1 MMSKLSWIDKVIDVK
16 VGKISFY
23 DYDGQVAEVMEFS
36 SDQSYLN
43 ALKNELNSN
52 MGGFKYETLIRTP
65 ELLKKVDDLIFD
77 AYGEENLNSLDF
89 YKEKYNT
96 VTATDGLDQL
106 ELKSFN
112 ENQQNTNQPFIN
124 NQNPNIMETQKGF
137 DQVKYLK
144 DQMKYLGFGEDEK
157 LQKDLE
163 KGIDGKA
170 PQFEIKTSSDKT
182 LPGNRVD
189 FTLKFSKSDQGGVFL
204 NSYHAKL
211 TNDQKGEISH
221 NFPVSRENSFT
232 AKEAVNLLEGRSV
245 KIEFVNPKSNQTE
258 PAFVQ
263 FNFNEPKTD
272 KGNYY
277 FQNFYKNYGVD
288 TAKIIE
294 KSNLVFDNTEWKENS
309 IKSLEKGNIV
319 KVKLKESDQV
329 VEAKAVLDP
338 QNRNLRLYD
347 NDMNRINTNKPLEGL
362 EQDHTHDKANVREQ
376 SIRR

>member
-124 NQNPNIMETQKGF
+124 NQNPNIMETQKEF

-163 KGIDGKA
+163 KGIHGKQQ
-170 PQFEIKTSSDKT
+170 QFEIKTSSDKT
-182 LPGNRVD
+182 LPENRVD

-272 KGNYY
+272 KGNFY

>member
-1 MMSKLSWIDKVIDVK
+1 MKSKLSGFDKVIDVK

-23 DYDGQVAEVMEFS
+23 DYDGQIAEVMEFIS
-36 SDQSYLN
+36 VQSYLN
-43 ALKNELNSN
+43 ALKNEFNSN

-77 AYGEENLNSLDF
+77 AYGEENPKSLDF
-89 YKEKYNT
+89 YKKKYNA
-96 VTATDGLDQL
+96 VTATDCLDQL
-106 ELKSFN
+106 KLKSFN

-124 NQNPNIMETQKGF
+124 NQNPNIMETQKEF

-170 PQFEIKTSSDKT
+170 QQFEIKTSSDKT

-204 NSYHAKL
+204 NSYYAKL

-277 FQNFYKNYGVD
+277 FQSFYKNYGVD
-288 TAKIIE
+288 TAKIVE
-294 KSNLVFDNTEWKENS
+294 KSNLVFDNPEWKENS
-309 IKSLEKGNIV
+309 IKSLEKGNVV
-319 KVKLKESDQV
+319 KVKFKESDQV

-347 NDMNRINTNKPLEGL
+347 NDMNRINTNRPLEGL
-362 EQDHTHDKANVREQ
+362 EQDHTHDKANVQEQ
-376 SIRR
+376 SIKR